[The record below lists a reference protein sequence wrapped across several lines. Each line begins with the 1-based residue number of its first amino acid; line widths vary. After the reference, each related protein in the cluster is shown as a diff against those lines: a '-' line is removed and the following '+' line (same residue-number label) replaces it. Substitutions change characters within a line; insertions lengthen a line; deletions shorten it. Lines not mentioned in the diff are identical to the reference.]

1 MSIFR
6 CRWQRRLDWRAGRKF
21 SGNCWSGVNYAWCDL
36 RFQPPAKIGRS
47 QRSVKVGFDTL
58 SWASHPSESGNSP
71 LKSGLSLHLPA
82 GHHEIIGLGRSV
94 RRRSYS
100 ASGVAL
106 ALKQASW
113 ESSWAAWTLPLEFRP
128 EISAPASRMAS
139 MTCLWAAGPR
149 RHVAEWFLNPFLARA
164 SDTASVHCARPKPH
178 GHYPLALTGAIC
190 RIRSHVAKKSFNQLL
205 YPSIR

>member
-71 LKSGLSLHLPA
+71 LKAGLSLHLLA
-82 GHHEIIGLGRSV
+82 GHHEIIGLDLSP
-94 RRRSYS
+94 
-100 ASGVAL
+100 L
-106 ALKQASW
+106 A
-113 ESSWAAWTLPLEFRP
+113 AATTTIAEFP
-128 EISAPASRMAS
+128 DSTTVPMYEPVDCQIS
-139 MTCLWAAGPR
+139 GPR
-149 RHVAEWFLNPFLARA
+149 RRRGL
-164 SDTASVHCARPKPH
+164 
-178 GHYPLALTGAIC
+178 
-190 RIRSHVAKKSFNQLL
+190 
-205 YPSIR
+205 